1 MESVLLSLTGG
12 VVGTAGAIGLTHRA
26 GRAARPWPAWST
38 PYIAPWVIAQGFAD
52 RACAWACSAPPIRP
66 IAAHNSCRRRPS
78 AMNSHMTAT
87 AAIAFLFRTEHLSKL
102 YPDGQVHAVEDVSIS
117 VRRGEYVAIMG
128 PSGSGKSTLLNL
140 LGALD
145 KPTSGEVYFD
155 GQPLSKIRNLD
166 RLRVAEVRLRVP
178 VVPLAA
184 DPDGGGE
191 RAGADVRGAAVGL
204 RPGRRRPRNCW
215 TWSAWAT
222 ASNHLPQKLSVG
234 ERQRVAIARSLAND
248 PIALLADEPTGNLDS
263 VSAEG
268 VFDLFAHLHRE
279 QGMTIVLITHDE
291 EFGQRAQ
298 RTIRMQDGQV
308 KSDVFSERR
317 RIRTPLPPFAV

>member
-1 MESVLLSLTGG
+1 
-12 VVGTAGAIGLTHRA
+12 
-26 GRAARPWPAWST
+26 
-38 PYIAPWVIAQGFAD
+38 
-52 RACAWACSAPPIRP
+52 
-66 IAAHNSCRRRPS
+66 
-78 AMNSHMTAT
+78 MNSHRPQHDP
-87 AAIAFLFRTEHLSKL
+87 FLFRTEHLSKL

-117 VRRGEYVAIMG
+117 IRRGEYVAIMG

-145 KPTSGEVYFD
+145 KPTAGEVYFD
-155 GQPLSKIRNLD
+155 GQPLSKFRNLD
-166 RLRVAEVRLRVP
+166 RAPRAEVRLRVP
-178 VVPLAA
+178 VVPPAA
-184 DPDGGGE
+184 DPH
-191 RAGADVRGAAVGL
+191 VRWRTCRCRCSRGRLPPRPACE
-204 RPGRRRPRNCW
+204 RPGSCW
-215 TWSAWAT
+215 NWSAWAI
-222 ASNHLPQKLSVG
+222 ALNHLPQKLSVG

-291 EFGQRAQ
+291 EFGHRAQ
-298 RTIRMQDGQV
+298 RTIRMQDGRV

>member
-1 MESVLLSLTGG
+1 
-12 VVGTAGAIGLTHRA
+12 
-26 GRAARPWPAWST
+26 
-38 PYIAPWVIAQGFAD
+38 
-52 RACAWACSAPPIRP
+52 
-66 IAAHNSCRRRPS
+66 
-78 AMNSHMTAT
+78 MNSHTAHDP
-87 AAIAFLFRTEHLSKL
+87 FLFRTEHLTKL

-117 VRRGEYVAIMG
+117 VRRGEYLAIMG

-166 RLRVAEVRLRVP
+166 HLRVQKFGFVFQSFHLLPILTAVENVQVPMFEGTLSASARVKKAKE
-178 VVPLAA
+178 LL
-184 DPDGGGE
+184 E
-191 RAGADVRGAAVGL
+191 MVGMGH
-204 RPGRRRPRNCW
+204 RC
-215 TWSAWAT
+215 
-222 ASNHLPQKLSVG
+222 NHLPQKLSVG

-248 PIALLADEPTGNLDS
+248 PITLLADEPTGNLDS

-268 VFDLFAHLHRE
+268 IFELFAHLHHE
-279 QGMTIVLITHDE
+279 LGMTIVLITHDE
-291 EFGQRAQ
+291 EFGRLAQ
-298 RTIRMQDGQV
+298 RTIHMQDGRV